1 MDNSPF
7 RRIVLPALLASSA
20 GFAALTWPIASDRA
34 VQVSKQLPQPLSY
47 WVDSALIFDQHKGF
61 SIRYIGFAI
70 LSSVAIGDGTAK
82 AMRVRQGQVQ
92 RHQDLL
98 DQVLLADDQQEDF
111 RGDRL
116 PTVDPI
122 QSHSTDLAAA
132 SHDAA
137 LTATTAKAATAF
149 DWASLLPTTPD
160 APAKAELTSSPI
172 DEHVLYHIQ
181 GADQCRS
188 LALAIEGEYYRYYR
202 NRPDLD
208 KARRL
213 VQQLHQQGKRALATW
228 DDNGYVVWIHQPE
241 RPQQAVPWL
250 GRLATS

>member
-20 GFAALTWPIASDRA
+20 GFAALTWPMTSDRA
-34 VQVSKQLPQPLSY
+34 VQVSEQLPQPLSY
-47 WVDSALIFDQHKGF
+47 WVDSALLPNQHKEF

-70 LSSVAIGDGTAK
+70 LSSVAIGVGTAK
-82 AMRVRQGQVQ
+82 AMRVRQGRVQ
-92 RHQDLL
+92 RHQGLL

-111 RGDRL
+111 GGDRL
-116 PTVDPI
+116 PTADHR
-122 QSHSTDLAAA
+122 QSHSTNLAAA
-132 SHDAA
+132 DHDAA
-137 LTATTAKAATAF
+137 LTATTAKAATTL

-160 APAKAELTSSPI
+160 APAKAELASSPI

-213 VQQLHQQGKRALATW
+213 VQQLHQQGKRAVATW
-228 DDNGYVVWIHQPE
+228 DDNGYVVWVHQPE

>member
-20 GFAALTWPIASDRA
+20 GFAALTWPMASDRA
-34 VQVSKQLPQPLSY
+34 VQVSEQLPQPLSY
-47 WVDSALIFDQHKGF
+47 WADSALLPNQHKEF

-70 LSSVAIGDGTAK
+70 LSSVAIGVGTAK
-82 AMRVRQGQVQ
+82 AMRVRQGRVQ
-92 RHQDLL
+92 RHQRLL

-111 RGDRL
+111 GGDRL
-116 PTVDPI
+116 ATTGPM
-122 QSHSTDLAAA
+122 QLHSTDLAAA
-132 SHDAA
+132 SHDPA
-137 LTATTAKAATAF
+137 LTATTAKAATTL
-149 DWASLLPTTPD
+149 DWASLLPTAPD
-160 APAKAELTSSPI
+160 APAKVELTSSPI

-202 NRPDLD
+202 TRPDLD
-208 KARRL
+208 KARLL

-228 DDNGYVVWIHQPE
+228 DDNGYVVWVHQPE

-250 GRLATS
+250 GRLVTS

>member
-20 GFAALTWPIASDRA
+20 GFAALTWPMASDRA
-34 VQVSKQLPQPLSY
+34 VQVSQQLPHPLSY
-47 WVDSALIFDQHKGF
+47 WVDSALITNQHKEF

-70 LSSVAIGDGTAK
+70 LSSVAIGVGTAK
-82 AMRVRQGQVQ
+82 AMRVRQGRVQ
-92 RHQDLL
+92 RHQELL
-98 DQVLLADDQQEDF
+98 DQVLLADDQQEVF
-111 RGDRL
+111 GGDRL
-116 PTVDPI
+116 PTVDPTG
-122 QSHSTDLAAA
+122 QSHPTGVAVA
-132 SHDAA
+132 SQDAA
-137 LTATTAKAATAF
+137 LTTTAKAAPTL
-149 DWASLLPTTPD
+149 DWASLLPATPD
-160 APAKAELTSSPI
+160 AQAKAELVSSPM
-172 DEHVLYHIQ
+172 DEHVFYHIQ

-208 KARRL
+208 TARTL

-228 DDNGYVVWIHQPE
+228 DDNGYVIWVHQPE